1 MKNIICVP
9 FAFENGVNSGVNLKK
24 NNKTEIYLKN
34 ASVALIS
41 AKWNN
46 PTCDIV
52 FATNISVDELPLKF
66 TELLRR
72 NKIQIIIVEYTD
84 YKFPSDYKWA
94 LAFYKLCVLK
104 HMIQMGFQ
112 NCCYMDTD
120 VYVQG
125 SFDDIWREC
134 KHSIL
139 LYDINHGL
147 GVKEYR
153 DIISEMNQF
162 CKNDLLLTHYG
173 GEFFAANY
181 ENAVVFEREMSLI
194 YKEML
199 EKNFI
204 TTKGDEFIV
213 SIAADK
219 CKKLIKNASPYICR
233 FWTGASFRL
242 TSTCYEYNAVSVLHM
257 PAEKEKGIIKIY
269 DKYISKNQIPD
280 NSKIWNICRLK
291 RMRLIEAVYVKV
303 RKVVKRGNL

>member
-9 FAFENGVNSGVNLKK
+9 FAFESGFNSGVNLKK
-24 NNKTEIYLKN
+24 NNRLEIYLKN

-41 AKWNN
+41 AKKNN
-46 PTCDIV
+46 PECDVV
-52 FATNISVDELPLKF
+52 FATNISMKELPCEFIEIMQKN
-66 TELLRR
+66 E
-72 NKIQIIIVEYTD
+72 IQILKVEFTAYT
-84 YKFPSDYKWA
+84 FPSEYKWA

-104 HMIQMGFQ
+104 HLIQIGFQ

-125 SFDDIWREC
+125 SFDNIWKEC
-134 KHSIL
+134 KHRIL
-139 LYDINHGL
+139 LYDVNHGL

-153 DIISEMNQF
+153 DIITEMNQF

-173 GEFFAANY
+173 GEFFAANF
-181 ENAVVFEREMSLI
+181 ENAVIFEQQMDLT

-199 EKNFI
+199 ERQFI

-213 SIAADK
+213 SIAAERYK
-219 CKKLIKNASPYICR
+219 NLIKNASPYICR

-242 TSTCYEYNAVSVLHM
+242 ISTCYEYNAVVILHM

-269 DKYISKNQIPD
+269 DKYISKNQIPI
-280 NSKIWNICRLK
+280 NSKVWKICRLN
-291 RMRLIEAVYVKV
+291 RMKLTEMIFVKV
-303 RKVVKRGNL
+303 RKVFNRGDL

>member
-9 FAFENGVNSGVNLKK
+9 FAFEKGVNSGVNLKR
-24 NNKTEIYLKN
+24 NNRIEIYIKN
-34 ASVALIS
+34 AAVALIS

-46 PTCDIV
+46 PGCDVV
-52 FATNISVDELPLKF
+52 FATNISVNELPLEF
-66 TELLRR
+66 IEIMQR
-72 NKIQIIIVEYTD
+72 NEIQILKVEYSA
-84 YKFPSDYKWA
+84 YKFPSEYKWA

-104 HMIQMGFQ
+104 YLIQIGFE

-134 KHSIL
+134 KHRIL

-153 DIISEMNQF
+153 DIITEINQF

-173 GEFFAANY
+173 GEFFAANF
-181 ENAVVFEREMSLI
+181 ENAVVFEQKMDLI
-194 YKEML
+194 YKEMV
-199 EKNFI
+199 ERKYI

-213 SIAADK
+213 SIAAEK
-219 CKKLIKNASPYICR
+219 YKNLIKNASPYICR

-242 TSTCYEYNAVSVLHM
+242 TSTCYEYNAVSILHM

-269 DKYISKNQIPD
+269 DKYISKNRLPT
-280 NSKIWNICRLK
+280 NSNVWKICRLK
-291 RMRLIEAVYVKV
+291 RMRITEIIFMKV
-303 RKVVKRGNL
+303 RKLLKRGGI